1 METLTE
7 NKNIT
12 SRVLNTK
19 LINWK
24 ELKFI
29 QNENFKDLPEEAK
42 HKLKASLVSNQFMQP
57 FYVWEDATGVMWCLD
72 GKHRTLLLDE
82 LIKEGIKVPYELP
95 ATFIECESK
104 KHAAKLVLLFSSQ
117 YARVTQEGMFDFL
130 KLNELDFLDLKDE
143 IDIPDFSE
151 LRFEQ
156 KFSFTEDLANEDE
169 LVPVDEKTI
178 IVKLGDVFQLGKH
191 TLYCGSFKDNI
202 VLSLLEGKRARI
214 VFTDPPYNLAA
225 NEFSNKGETEHTDFA
240 MAGGEMSD
248 DEFVT
253 FLNEIMTACCHHS
266 VPGAIHYICMDW
278 RHVWH
283 MSEAA
288 RTAYGSVIPKQLV
301 VWNKTL
307 GANGSF
313 YRAKHE
319 LVFIYKNGE
328 EKHLSHL
335 DLKDRTR
342 YNVWD
347 YPNATSFAN
356 PDRKELLNHPT
367 PKPVKMVVDAILDT
381 TNEGDLVID
390 WFMGSGTTMI
400 AAEIA
405 GREAFGT
412 EIEPKYI
419 QSEILRYIK
428 HCEKNGKTPS
438 IQHVNGDL
446 TLEAFK
452 LLLEV

>member
-1 METLTE
+1 MESLTE
-7 NKNIT
+7 KNSVQ
-12 SRVLNTK
+12 SRVLKTE
-19 LINWK
+19 LINWR
-24 ELKFI
+24 ELQFV
-29 QNENFKDLPEEAK
+29 QNENFKEFEPDAK
-42 HKLKASLVSNQFMQP
+42 HKLKSSIIGNNFTTP
-57 FYVWEDATGVMWCLD
+57 FYVWEDPSGIRWCLD
-72 GKHRTLLLDE
+72 GKHRTILLEE
-82 LIKEGIKVPYELP
+82 LISEGVQVPYQLP
-95 ATFIECESK
+95 ATFIDCPDK
-104 KHAAKLVLLFSSQ
+104 KAAAKLVLLFSSQ

-130 KLNELDFLDLKDE
+130 KLNDLDFSELKGE

-156 KFSFTEDLANEDE
+156 KFSFTEDLQSEDE
-169 LVPVDEKTI
+169 LIDMTEKTI
-178 IVKLGDVFQLGKH
+178 IVKSGDVFRLGKH
-191 TLYCGSFKDNI
+191 TLYCGSFMDMAIMNLIPEK
-202 VLSLLEGKRARI
+202 ARI

-225 NEFSNKGETEHTDFA
+225 NEFSNKGVTEHTDFA

-248 DEFVT
+248 DEFML
-253 FLNEIMTACCHHS
+253 FLQGIMKRCCEYS
-266 VPGAIHYICMDW
+266 LPGAIHYICMDW

-288 RTAYGSVIPKQLV
+288 RTVYGSVIPKQLV

-328 EKHLSHL
+328 EKHLSNI

-367 PKPVKMVVDAILDT
+367 PKPVQMVVDAILDT
-381 TNEGDLVID
+381 TNEGDVVID
-390 WFMGSGTTMI
+390 WFMGSGTTLI
-400 AAEIA
+400 AAEITN
-405 GREAFGT
+405 RVAFGT

-428 HCEKNGKTPS
+428 HCEKNGKVPMVE
-438 IQHVNGDL
+438 HLNGPL

-452 LLLEV
+452 ILLEV